1 LAVIINRMTSE
12 HYYTIDYKL
21 VRMMAEVFYDETED
35 CEKAATLVRTSV
47 GDTQNAHRLILND
60 HVWRLQDKIGKLWL
74 YVSGSADF
82 EPIIRDQMNKEKD
95 KADKKAIEEREA
107 KKAENVVVPTIN
119 EQSA

>member
-1 LAVIINRMTSE
+1 MTSE

-35 CEKAATLVRTSV
+35 CEKAANLVRTSV

-95 KADKKAIEEREA
+95 KADKKEIEEREA
-107 KKAENVVVPTIN
+107 KRAENVVVPTIN